1 MFKKKRKGKI
11 NDKVL
16 LVSSRPPTDLQLCEA
31 GWGTSLS
38 HASHFRLQHPQTAP
52 KRLNVQV
59 CSGKTGISSS
69 WRKEESRTDGV
80 PRPEDQ
86 LSCALNCGAPPPPRR
101 EKDGQ
106 EEVKEREAGQPWGWQ
121 QRLYHQMESPGR
133 CQGLSQVW
141 GLPFLPTSPTHSHA
155 THPTPAKPKGRPFS
169 EFPTGES
176 FTFSLRSNAS
186 TSLWGHNIVVGQ
198 QGSNPSPDTCWLLA
212 SVTFPEPWL
221 PNL

>member
-80 PRPEDQ
+80 PRSEDQ
-86 LSCALNCGAPPPPRR
+86 LSCALNCGAPPPTAPRKR
-101 EKDGQ
+101 WTGGGQ
-106 EEVKEREAGQPWGWQ
+106 GKGGWAALGMAAETLPPNGKPRQ
-121 QRLYHQMESPGR
+121 VPRAVPGLGAPIPPHIPNPLPCHSP
-133 CQGLSQVW
+133 
-141 GLPFLPTSPTHSHA
+141 HA
-155 THPTPAKPKGRPFS
+155 
-169 EFPTGES
+169 
-176 FTFSLRSNAS
+176 
-186 TSLWGHNIVVGQ
+186 
-198 QGSNPSPDTCWLLA
+198 C
-212 SVTFPEPWL
+212 
-221 PNL
+221 